1 MQSQKYPQAIELMEK
16 ARASGAFKDEKQD
29 GNDPKPTA
37 SKAVSVLEE
46 GFGKGVVQANA
57 DNLKL
62 MGDAAYIAEQPDKA
76 IDAYRKAMPLAKDG
90 EPALRAGQ
98 LLLSENKYGEAK
110 SLIQQG
116 IGKGVEH
123 KGRAYML

>member
-1 MQSQKYPQAIELMEK
+1 
-16 ARASGAFKDEKQD
+16 
-29 GNDPKPTA
+29 
-37 SKAVSVLEE
+37 
-46 GFGKGVVQANA
+46 VQANA

-116 IGKGVEH
+116 IGKGRRTQRPCLHAVGRSRAWTEEQGRRDRGDEA
-123 KGRAYML
+123 GRAGS